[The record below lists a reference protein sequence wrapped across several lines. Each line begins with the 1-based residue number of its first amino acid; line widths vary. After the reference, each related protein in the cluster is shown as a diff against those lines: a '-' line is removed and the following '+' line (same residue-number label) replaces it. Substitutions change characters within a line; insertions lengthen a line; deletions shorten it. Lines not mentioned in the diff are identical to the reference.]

1 MNNPKVYIETT
12 MFNYYFDKDR
22 DAHSATV
29 AFFEA
34 IGAGNYEAYTSQY
47 AVDELL
53 KAPEPKKSDM
63 LNLIEKYNISVL
75 DGDDEAVRLAY
86 IYLRHDSIPGKK
98 QLDAFHIAIASI
110 NRLDFIVSCNFKHIN
125 KLKTK
130 RMVEY
135 VNLNEGYKNI
145 TICRPEELIDYEDQ
159 EYD

>member
-1 MNNPKVYIETT
+1 MNKPKVYIETT

-22 DAHSATV
+22 DAHLATV

-34 IGAGNYEAYTSQY
+34 IGSGNYEAYTSQY

-63 LNLIEKYNISVL
+63 LGLLKKYEIVVLPPNEDVRHLADVYLENEGIPEKK
-75 DGDDEAVRLAY
+75 R
-86 IYLRHDSIPGKK
+86 
-98 QLDAFHIAIASI
+98 LDALHIAIASI

-135 VNLNEGYKNI
+135 VNFNQGYNNI
-145 TICRPEELIDYEDQ
+145 IICRPEEIIDYE
-159 EYD
+159 E